1 MSESKDSVH
10 PGGFTLIELLVAL
23 TILSVLSLLSY
34 RGISA
39 LLTAERRLEGGT
51 KRIQVIDRF
60 FSEFER
66 DITFAAPRP
75 VRISLTTEEPA
86 LLGAA
91 TGAQGTYRINLSQFA
106 SSPDMPPQRVS
117 YIFSP
122 PTISLAATA
131 NMDFTGTEKQDSVVV
146 LDGLQSASVRFLDVD
161 GLWST
166 SWPPAGR
173 TDAMPK
179 SVEVTLVLDDL
190 GTVSRL
196 VTRP

>member
-1 MSESKDSVH
+1 MKAARGAGH
-10 PGGFTLIELLVAL
+10 PDGFTLIELLVAL
-23 TILSVLSLLSY
+23 TILAVLSLLAY

-39 LLTAERRLEGGT
+39 LLAAERRLEGST
-51 KRIQVIDRF
+51 KRIQMIDRF

-75 VRISLTTEEPA
+75 VRISLTAMEPA

-91 TGAQGTYRINLSQFA
+91 TGTQGIYRISLSQFS
-106 SSPDMPPQRVS
+106 SSPDMPPQRIS

-131 NMDFTGTEKQDSVVV
+131 NMDSTSTEKQDSVVV
-146 LDGLQSASVRFLDVD
+146 LDGLQSASVRFLDID

-173 TDAMPK
+173 TDALPK
-179 SVEVTLVLDDL
+179 SAEITLVLDDL
-190 GTVSRL
+190 GTISRL